1 MKSVTLD
8 IVKTGTGYS
17 VIANYNNDTAIAI
30 FKDED
35 DAESTY
41 KLANTLNRLFDNDDD
56 YIIDGG
62 TSQNGDDVV
71 FIKLDDEVSGIE
83 NVAYYANHSNA
94 VEAIEFLEKYEL
106 LLATLAENTLA
117 EKAVE

>member
-8 IVKTGTGYS
+8 IAKTGTGYS

-30 FKDED
+30 FKEEN

-41 KLANTLNRLFDNDDD
+41 KLAKTLNRLFDNDDE

-62 TSQNGDDVV
+62 TSKKGDDVV
-71 FIKLDDEVSGIE
+71 FIRLDDKVSGIE

-94 VEAIEFLEKYEL
+94 VEAIEFLQKYEL
-106 LLATLAENTLA
+106 LLATLAGNTLT
-117 EKAVE
+117 EKVLE

>member
-8 IVKTGTGYS
+8 IAKTGTGYS
-17 VIANYNNDTAIAI
+17 VIANYNDNTAIAI
-30 FKDED
+30 FKDEK

-62 TSQNGDDVV
+62 TSKKGDDVV
-71 FIKLDDEVSGIE
+71 FIRLDDEVSGIE

-94 VEAIEFLEKYEL
+94 VEAIEFLQKYEF
-106 LLATLAENTLA
+106 LLATLAEMALA

>member
-8 IVKTGTGYS
+8 ITKTSTGYS
-17 VIANYNNDTAIAI
+17 VIANYNGDTAIAI
-30 FKDED
+30 FKDKD

-41 KLANTLNRLFDNDDD
+41 KLANTLKRLFDNDDD

-62 TSQNGDDVV
+62 TSRNGDDVV
-71 FIKLDDEVSGIE
+71 FITLVDEVSGME

-94 VEAIEFLEKYEL
+94 VEAIEFLQKYEL

>member
-8 IVKTGTGYS
+8 IAKTGAGYS
-17 VIANYNNDTAIAI
+17 VIANYNDNTAIAI
-30 FKDED
+30 FKDEE

-71 FIKLDDEVSGIE
+71 FIVLVDDVSGLE
-83 NVAYYANHSNA
+83 NVAYYDNHSDA
-94 VEAIEFLEKYEL
+94 VEAIEFLQKYEL
-106 LLATLAENTLA
+106 LLATLAGNTLT
-117 EKAVE
+117 EKVLE